1 MFRRLNSRANTDNLR
16 AIFGLEIK
24 EIILP
29 GLKKENTHNHTHSHT
44 HALSGQSDVGS
55 WVNFGYCG
63 IKQTPCLGL
72 GATVEI
78 KERDI

>member
-1 MFRRLNSRANTDNLR
+1 M
-16 AIFGLEIK
+16 
-24 EIILP
+24 
-29 GLKKENTHNHTHSHT
+29 HTLTHT

-78 KERDI
+78 KERERERDIYINAYNVAPDEK